1 MTNSV
6 EWLQRKVQTPI
17 NDCFGPR
24 AKVLTVE
31 DYGDE
36 VRGLAS
42 CPGRIFRYV
51 FEIESKQLR
60 TFERLSIKKIIYKE

>member
-1 MTNSV
+1 
-6 EWLQRKVQTPI
+6 
-17 NDCFGPR
+17 